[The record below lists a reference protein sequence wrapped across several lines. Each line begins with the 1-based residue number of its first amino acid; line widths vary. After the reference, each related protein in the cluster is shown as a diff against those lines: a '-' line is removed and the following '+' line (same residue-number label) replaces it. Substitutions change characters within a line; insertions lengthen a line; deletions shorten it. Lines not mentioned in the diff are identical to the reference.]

1 MNENQNFDD
10 LSARLK
16 AADPAANLEAPHES
30 LIHRAIEDAD
40 TAKGQKPAGKR
51 LNFLTPRSRIALVR
65 SLSTAG
71 VMAVALAF
79 AAPSILGAFPSG
91 SGSSYLFSIAG
102 NNVGNQKMSASSAIA
117 GSAATVAGGTMDAAV
132 CTGFDGNPCGIMP
145 TEYNYVAATGLSD
158 SAGNAA
164 VYKLQP
170 VRSASETL
178 TLLAAQFGITGAT
191 KTGSAAENW
200 NVIYKGLNPDGSEGW
215 GKPQLIVSYD
225 SGSKLPQ
232 WSYTGNPMLYTDCA
246 HSDDAAKGLDVPVL
260 DPTSLDPNKETCLA
274 GISGR
279 GPTTAEAVVLAKKLF
294 KAIGFD
300 SSTSLGSVHNGDLY
314 IDMPSDPNTARNG
327 VSITGYLMVGGSLTS
342 MSQTISWDG
351 SSKDISYGY
360 GFDGQAV
367 SQGNFGTVSASAAV
381 ERLGNW
387 QWYGNP
393 YLDYA
398 NLKYSETMNQGI
410 AIDVIQAPTTAD
422 TNAGSVSIS
431 SGSSAG
437 SGSSGSSAGTTTVAP
452 DPNSTA
458 PTGVAPS
465 ELAPTPQVVNVTVTR
480 AQSTLM
486 TLYAADGT
494 IWFVPGFVFYD
505 ATGYV
510 GNVLSIV
517 PGVIKLPE
525 VTPLTDVQAK

>member
-1 MNENQNFDD
+1 MNENFDD
-10 LSARLK
+10 LSARLQ
-16 AADPAANLEAPHES
+16 AADPAANQEAPHES
-30 LIHRAIEDAD
+30 LIHRAIADAD
-40 TAKGQKPAGKR
+40 TGAESGSSQKPANR
-51 LNFLTPRSRIALVR
+51 RIRFLKPRNRVALVR
-65 SLSTAG
+65 GLSTVG

-91 SGSSYLFSIAG
+91 SGSSYLFSLAG
-102 NNVGNQKMSASSAIA
+102 STSSGQKLAASSDMV
-117 GSAATVAGGTMDAAV
+117 GSAASVSGGIADAGV
-132 CTGFDGNPCGIMP
+132 CRGFDGNPCGIMP
-145 TEYNYVAATGLSD
+145 TEYNYVAAPGLSD
-158 SAGNAA
+158 ASGSAA

-178 TLLAAQFGITGAT
+178 TLLAAQFGISGTT

-200 NVIYKGLNPDGSEGW
+200 NVIYKGLNPDGSDGW
-215 GKPQLIVSYD
+215 GKPQLVVSYD
-225 SGSKLPQ
+225 TGSMVPQ

-246 HSDDAAKGLDVPVL
+246 HSDAAAKGLDVPIV
-260 DPTSLDPNKETCLA
+260 DPNTQDPNTNTCLA

-279 GPTTAEAVVLAKKLF
+279 GPTTAEALVSAKKIF

-300 SSTSLGSVHNGDLY
+300 SSTNLGAVHNGDLFVE
-314 IDMPSDPNTARNG
+314 MPSDPNTGRNG
-327 VSITGYLMVGGSLTS
+327 VAITGYLMVGGSLTS

-351 SSKDISYGY
+351 SSKEISYGY

-367 SQGNFGTVSASAAV
+367 SQGDFGTVSASAAV

-398 NLKYSETMNQGI
+398 NLKYSETMNQSI
-410 AIDVIQAPTTAD
+410 AIDVVTPAVQDTAGG
-422 TNAGSVSIS
+422 AS
-431 SGSSAG
+431 
-437 SGSSGSSAGTTTVAP
+437 SGSSGSATVAP
-452 DPNSTA
+452 DTNTTA

-465 ELAPTPQVVNVTVTR
+465 DVAPTPQVVNVTVTR

-517 PGVIKLPE
+517 PGVIKLPD
-525 VTPLTDVQAK
+525 VTPLTDVQVK

>member
-1 MNENQNFDD
+1 MNENFDD
-10 LSARLK
+10 LSARLQ

-30 LIHRAIEDAD
+30 LIHRAIADAD
-40 TAKGQKPAGKR
+40 TGAESGSSQKPANKR
-51 LNFLTPRSRIALVR
+51 INFLKPRNRIALVR
-65 SLSTAG
+65 GLSTAG

-91 SGSSYLFSIAG
+91 SGTSYLFSLAG
-102 NNVGNQKMSASSAIA
+102 NNVGSQKMSASSALV
-117 GSAATVAGGTMDAAV
+117 GSAATVAGGSMDAAV
-132 CTGFDGNPCGIMP
+132 CRGFDGNPCGIMP
-145 TEYNYVAATGLSD
+145 TEYNYVAAPGLSD
-158 SAGNAA
+158 ASGNAA

-170 VRSASETL
+170 TRSASETL
-178 TLLAAQFGITGAT
+178 TLLAAQFGITGTT
-191 KTGSAAENW
+191 KTGSAADNW
-200 NVIYKGLNPDGSEGW
+200 NVIYKGLNPDGSDGW
-215 GKPQLIVSYD
+215 GKPQLVVSYD
-225 SGSKLPQ
+225 TGSMVPQ

-246 HSDDAAKGLDVPVL
+246 NGDAAAKGLDVPI
-260 DPTSLDPNKETCLA
+260 LDPNKVEPNTSTCMV

-279 GPTTAEAVVLAKKLF
+279 GPTTAEALVSAKKIF

-300 SSTSLGSVHNGDLY
+300 SSANLGSVHNGDLY
-314 IDMPSDPNTARNG
+314 IELPSDPNTARNG

-342 MSQTISWDG
+342 MTQTVSWDG

-360 GFDGQAV
+360 GFDGEAV
-367 SQGNFGTVSASAAV
+367 SQGSFGTVSASAAV

-410 AIDVIQAPTTAD
+410 AIDVVQSPSASSDTTGG
-422 TNAGSVSIS
+422 TSTGTSS
-431 SGSSAG
+431 SGVVPAG
-437 SGSSGSSAGTTTVAP
+437 SGGLNTVAP
-452 DPNSTA
+452 DPNATA

-465 ELAPTPQVVNVTVTR
+465 EVAPTPQVVNVTVTR
-480 AQSTLM
+480 AQSALM

-525 VTPLTDVQAK
+525 VTPLTDVQVK

>member
-1 MNENQNFDD
+1 MNENQNIDD
-10 LSARLK
+10 LSERLL

-30 LIHRAIEDAD
+30 LIHRAIAAAETTAD
-40 TAKGQKPAGKR
+40 QKPASKLLG
-51 LNFLTPRSRIALVR
+51 FLKPRNRVALVR
-65 SLSTAG
+65 GLSTAG

-91 SGSSYLFSIAG
+91 SGSSYLFSLAG
-102 NNVGNQKMSASSAIA
+102 STGGGQKMAASSDTI
-117 GSAATVAGGTMDAAV
+117 GAASSIAGGTSAGV
-132 CTGFDGNPCGIMP
+132 CQGFDGNPCGIMP
-145 TEYNYVAATGLSD
+145 TEYNYVAAPGLSGA
-158 SAGNAA
+158 SGSAA

-178 TLLAAQFGITGAT
+178 TLLAAQFGISGTT
-191 KTGSAAENW
+191 KTGSASENW
-200 NVIYKGLNPDGSEGW
+200 NLIYKGLNPDGSEGW
-215 GKPQLIVSYD
+215 GKPQLAVSYD
-225 SGSKLPQ
+225 NGSMVPQ

-246 HSDDAAKGLDVPVL
+246 HSDAAAKGLDVPIV
-260 DPTSLDPNKETCLA
+260 DPNKQDPNTNTCLA

-279 GPTTAEAVVLAKKLF
+279 GPTTAEALVSAKKIF

-300 SSTSLGSVHNGDLY
+300 SSTNLDSVHNGDLY
-314 IDMPSDPNTARNG
+314 IEMPTDPNAGRDG

-367 SQGNFGTVSASAAV
+367 SQGNFGTLSASAAV

-398 NLKYSETMNQGI
+398 NLKYSETMNQGV
-410 AIDVIQAPTTAD
+410 AIDVVTPAAQDTTGGAS
-422 TNAGSVSIS
+422 T
-431 SGSSAG
+431 
-437 SGSSGSSAGTTTVAP
+437 GSSGSATVAP
-452 DPNSTA
+452 DTSTAA

-465 ELAPTPQVVNVTVTR
+465 AVTPTQQVVNVTVTR

-525 VTPLTDVQAK
+525 VTPLTDVQVR